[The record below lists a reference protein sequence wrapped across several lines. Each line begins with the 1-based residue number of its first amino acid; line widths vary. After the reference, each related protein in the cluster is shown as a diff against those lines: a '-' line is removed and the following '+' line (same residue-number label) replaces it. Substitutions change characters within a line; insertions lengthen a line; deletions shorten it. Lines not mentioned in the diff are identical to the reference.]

1 MKRIRT
7 LAILNAVAFLIQ
19 LSVSWLTQSR
29 MINSEDVGQ
38 VSDKYPTLF
47 TPAGITFAI
56 WGLIYLSLGA
66 FCIYHI
72 IMAWRRQTG
81 QPPNQELQAIGNLF
95 VLNNLATAAWLY
107 AWTHEWIALSL
118 GLIVFQ
124 LFTLIAM
131 HIRLHIYDKDK
142 LPGSKLFTQ
151 IPLSIYFGWI
161 TVATIANT
169 DVYLSVTGWGKMG
182 VSDAYWTI
190 FLIGLAVFMAILV
203 VLIRRNISYGLV
215 FIWAL
220 GGIVIKRMGDAAHPY
235 PEILLAAETGM
246 IVLSVVCLLQLARNM
261 RHTRLERIRHIPF
274 PLAPH
279 SLK

>member
-7 LAILNAVAFLIQ
+7 LAILNALTFFIQ
-19 LSVSWLTQSR
+19 LGVSWLTQFR

-72 IMAWRRQTG
+72 FMAWRRQVG
-81 QPPNQELQAIGNLF
+81 QPPNLELQAIGNLF
-95 VLNNLATAAWLY
+95 ILNNLATAAWLY
-107 AWTHEWIALSL
+107 AWTHEWIAPSL
-118 GLIVFQ
+118 ALIVFQ
-124 LFTLIAM
+124 LITLIVM
-131 HIRLHIYDKDK
+131 HVRLHIYDKDK
-142 LPGSKLFTQ
+142 LPGSRIFTQ

-169 DVYLSVTGWGKMG
+169 DVYLSVTGWDKMG
-182 VSDAYWTI
+182 FSDAYWTI
-190 FLIGLAVFMAILV
+190 FLIGAAVFIAILV
-203 VLIRRNISYGLV
+203 VLIRRNIFYGLV

-220 GGIVIKRMGDAAHPY
+220 GGIVMKRTADPTRTY
-235 PEILLAAETGM
+235 SDIILAAETGM
-246 IVLSVVCLLQLARNM
+246 IVLGIVCLLQLARNM
-261 RHTRLERIRHIPF
+261 RHTRLERVARIPF
-274 PLAPH
+274 PLAHH